1 MVPVMLPFFLGAA
14 TALPLS
20 LMGMRRWRYA
30 QEIAARVHATAHE
43 AEQRAVR
50 RLRLAAH
57 DLRGIG
63 MTLHG
68 HADTLDEVG
77 HLQAGI
83 ALAATDVLDMADEL
97 QDHSSQPTAPRAL
110 HDEMLELGETLDEA
124 IAGRVALLGPG
135 RRHWRIAPGVGQTRL
150 RGDPRAL
157 RHVLSRVLADAV
169 RTTRQDDWI
178 DITLE
183 SRAGALALVIA
194 DEGAG
199 LVAGAPMAAPD
210 VAAATS
216 DSRGIGLRLATARG
230 LMELHGGRLE
240 IEAHRGVGTRVA
252 LVFPADRVWLPPRL
266 WTEVLRSAARH
277 AHVP

>member
-1 MVPVMLPFFLGAA
+1 MFPFFLGAA
-14 TALPLS
+14 SALPLS
-20 LMGMRRWRYA
+20 LMGLRRWRYA
-30 QEIAARVHATAHE
+30 QEISARLLARARE

-63 MTLHG
+63 VTLHG

-97 QDHSSQPTAPRAL
+97 QDHSSQPAAPRIL
-110 HDEMLELGETLDEA
+110 HEEMLALGETLNEA
-124 IAGRVALLGPG
+124 IAGRMALLGPG
-135 RRHWRIAPGVGQTRL
+135 RRHWRIAAGVEQMRL

-157 RHVLSRVLADAV
+157 RHVLSHVLADAV

-183 SRAGALALVIA
+183 SREGALALVIA

-199 LVAGAPMAAPD
+199 LVASTAVAPPD
-210 VAAATS
+210 EATVKS
-216 DSRGIGLRLATARG
+216 DSGESGCG
-230 LMELHGGRLE
+230 
-240 IEAHRGVGTRVA
+240 
-252 LVFPADRVWLPPRL
+252 WPPR
-266 WTEVLRSAARH
+266 AA
-277 AHVP
+277 